1 MRAPRGSAVVS
12 CAEGGRGP
20 ISQRRLA
27 RTLAGIAAAV
37 AAAVLFAAIAAVSFQ
52 VALRWHRRTTT
63 VAVPDLKSLGR
74 AAAERAASAAGLGF
88 EVSGERYDPSVPA
101 GSVLQQ
107 GPPPGALVR
116 RHRKV
121 RVVLSLGQ
129 QVFAVPDVTGRPAR
143 EAEARIRQEGLE
155 SGEEARVP
163 SWAAPEGMVLA
174 QWPPA
179 GSPAVAG
186 SRVHR
191 LVSEGPEP
199 QRWIMP
205 DLTGRTL
212 SAAARWIETSGFRR
226 GAVRRVA
233 SGAAAPG
240 VVVGQ
245 WPLAGY
251 PVRPRAAIELTVA
264 D

>member
-1 MRAPRGSAVVS
+1 MG
-12 CAEGGRGP
+12 
-20 ISQRRLA
+20 
-27 RTLAGIAAAV
+27 GIARGRLGRIV
-37 AAAVLFAAIAAVSFQ
+37 ARVGVAIVAAVLLAAIAAFSFQ
-52 VALRWHRRTTT
+52 AALRWQRRTTT
-63 VAVPDLKSLGR
+63 VTVPDLKGLAR

-88 EVSGERYDPSVPA
+88 EVSGERYDPSVSA

-107 GPPPGALVR
+107 GPPAGASVR
-116 RHRKV
+116 RDRKV
-121 RVVLSLGQ
+121 RVVLSLGP

-143 EAEARIRQEGLE
+143 EAEARIRQEGLDP
-155 SGEEARVP
+155 GEEARVR
-163 SWAAPEGMVLA
+163 SWAAPEGVVLA

-179 GSPAVAG
+179 GSPAIAG

-191 LVSEGPEP
+191 LVSEGPDP
-199 QRWIMP
+199 PRWIMP
-205 DLTGRTL
+205 DLTGRSL

-233 SGAAAPG
+233 SGGAAPS

-251 PVRPRAAIELTVA
+251 PVRPRAVIELTVVE
-264 D
+264 

>member
-1 MRAPRGSAVVS
+1 MG
-12 CAEGGRGP
+12 
-20 ISQRRLA
+20 
-27 RTLAGIAAAV
+27 GIARGRLGRILAKVGAAIV
-37 AAAVLFAAIAAVSFQ
+37 AAVLLAAIAAFSFQ
-52 VALRWHRRTTT
+52 AALRWHRRTTT
-63 VAVPDLKSLGR
+63 VAVPDLKGLAR

-116 RHRKV
+116 RDRKV

-143 EAEARIRQEGLE
+143 EAEARIRQDGLDP
-155 SGEEARVP
+155 GEEARVC
-163 SWAAPEGMVLA
+163 SWAAPEGVVLA

-199 QRWIMP
+199 PRWVMP

-212 SAAARWIETSGFRR
+212 SAAVRWIEASGFRR

-233 SGAAAPG
+233 SDVAPS

-251 PVRPRAAIELTVA
+251 PVRPRAVIELTVVE
-264 D
+264 